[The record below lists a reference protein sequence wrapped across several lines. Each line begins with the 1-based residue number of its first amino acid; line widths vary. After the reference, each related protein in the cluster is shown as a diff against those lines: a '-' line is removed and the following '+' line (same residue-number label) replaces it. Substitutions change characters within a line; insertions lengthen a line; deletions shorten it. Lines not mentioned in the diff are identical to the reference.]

1 MLCNYAVGTPSTWI
15 QTMISAYKMQTITY
29 TLSLD
34 LKMGLQNY
42 CIQFVVCLGRCSAF
56 GGVPRAPPIKTHPS
70 PYQPSLILLMGAPA
84 EGWMQVSPA
93 RPPSQITPSVRA
105 CAHTTPQHPR
115 ATRSPGSPAGP
126 HANSVQAHARHRD
139 RPGTPQRPQ
148 SGAAHADN
156 LWTRES
162 HPNMQNIYVYL

>member
-1 MLCNYAVGTPSTWI
+1 MVCNSAVGTPNTWI

-42 CIQFVVCLGRCSAF
+42 CIPICCLFGVVFCIWGY
-56 GGVPRAPPIKTHPS
+56 PPGP
-70 PYQPSLILLMGAPA
+70 PYQDTSQSLL
-84 EGWMQVSPA
+84 QVSPA

-115 ATRSPGSPAGP
+115 ATRSPGSPVGP

-139 RPGTPQRPQ
+139 RPGTPQHPQ

-162 HPNMQNIYVYL
+162 HPNM